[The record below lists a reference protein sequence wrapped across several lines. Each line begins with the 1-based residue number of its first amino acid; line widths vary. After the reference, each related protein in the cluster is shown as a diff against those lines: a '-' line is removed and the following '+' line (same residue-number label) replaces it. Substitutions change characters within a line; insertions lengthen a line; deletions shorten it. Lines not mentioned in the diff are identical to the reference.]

1 MYGNAN
7 CYADI
12 LRSVVTNS
20 DGDEVD
26 AGTDTPPIPVYTH
39 VPFSIIERN
48 RTVDSPSSLMPRV
61 VRVPV
66 GRCAGNLAIQE
77 DDQIVDQ
84 THGGILYTIVDMSRA
99 GSVVAQSEW
108 VFTLQRVT
116 GGARTP

>member
-12 LRSVVTNS
+12 LRSVVANS
-20 DGDEVD
+20 DGDQVD
-26 AGTDTPPIPVYTH
+26 AGTDTPPIPVYTR

-48 RTVDSPSSLMPRV
+48 KTVDSPSSLIPRI
-61 VRVPV
+61 VRVPI
-66 GRCAGNLAIQE
+66 GRCNGNLEIQE
-77 DDQIVDQ
+77 DDQVVDR
-84 THGGILYTIVDMSRA
+84 THGDTLYTIIDMSRS
-99 GSVVAQSEW
+99 GSVVASSEW